1 MFDVKDRVAIVT
13 GGSRGI
19 GAAIVKVFLNSGAK
33 VAVCARN
40 SEKGEAFVES
50 LNLPEDRVKF
60 FQVDVSSFESVK
72 KCFEE
77 IISHFGEVNILVNN
91 AGITID
97 KLFLRMKEEDWDKV
111 LNVNLKG
118 AFYFSK
124 LVVPHFIKKRWGRI
138 INMTS
143 VVGLTGN
150 PGQANYCASKAGIIG
165 FTKSLAKELASRN
178 ITVNAVAPGY
188 IETDMTKD
196 LPEKA
201 KEEMLKNIP
210 LRRVGK
216 GEDVAY
222 GVLFLSSHEA
232 DYITGQVLNINGGM
246 YM

>member
-196 LPEKA
+196 LPDKA

-210 LRRVGK
+210 LRRVGR

-232 DYITGQVLNINGGM
+232 GYITGQVLNINGGM

>member
-1 MFDVKDRVAIVT
+1 MFDVKDRVVIVT